1 MVSWSLTSLFSTN
14 MAIFTDECT
23 LILLPLLLLFY
34 GHYTGQPVLPG
45 TPGYEKED
53 FVGAKFYCP
62 YALDEGS

>member
-1 MVSWSLTSLFSTN
+1 

-53 FVGAKFYCP
+53 VVGAKFYCP